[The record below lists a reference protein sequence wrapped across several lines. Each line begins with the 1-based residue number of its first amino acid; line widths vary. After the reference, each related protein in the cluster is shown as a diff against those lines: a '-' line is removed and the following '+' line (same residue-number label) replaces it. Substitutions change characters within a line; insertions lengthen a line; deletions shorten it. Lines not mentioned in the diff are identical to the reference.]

1 MSDQDYMNR
10 ALALARSVMFSTSPN
25 PRVGCVIVKD
35 GQILGEGATQPP
47 GGPHAE
53 VCAINDAQQKNGH
66 ALRGATFY
74 VTLEPCSH
82 YGRTPPCVDA
92 LLAVEPARVVIA
104 ARDPNPLV
112 SGAGIRKLQ
121 EAGITVD
128 IGLGLEQAL
137 EINPGFVSRMSVQ
150 RPWVRMKIAST
161 LDGKVALNNG
171 RSQWITGG
179 EARHDGHLWRA
190 RACVILT
197 GSGTVREDDPLLT
210 VRDVD
215 TPRQPVR
222 AVIDSQFSIDEDARL
237 FDGAP
242 VWLFVTEYNAAKAER
257 LAARNVRVITVAEKN
272 NHVDLKAVMA
282 WLGQQDINEVH
293 VEAGPGLN
301 GALLQAGCVD
311 ELLVYMAPKILGDAQ
326 SAVAHR
332 PFTVLADAYQ
342 FAFFDTTACGN
353 DLRLRA
359 RLPMRWNQLQLHS
372 GATQTPDTE

>member
-1 MSDQDYMNR
+1 MTDQDYMNR
-10 ALALARSVMFSTSPN
+10 ALELARSVMVSTSPN
-25 PRVGCVIVKD
+25 PRVGCVIVSN

-53 VCAINDAQQKNGH
+53 VCAIRDAQQKGH
-66 ALRGATFY
+66 ELRGTTFY

-121 EAGITVD
+121 EAGIIVD
-128 IGLGLEQAL
+128 LGLGLEQAL
-137 EINPGFVSRMSVQ
+137 EINPGFVSRMSIQ

-171 RSQWITGG
+171 RSQWITGSA
-179 EARHDGHLWRA
+179 ARLDGHHWRA

-197 GSGTVREDDPLLT
+197 GSGTVRDDDPLLT
-210 VRDVD
+210 VRGVD

-222 AVIDSQFSIDEDARL
+222 AVIDSQFAIDEDARL
-237 FDGAP
+237 FDGGP
-242 VWLFVTEYNAAKAER
+242 VWIFVTEYNADKAAR

-311 ELLVYMAPKILGDAQ
+311 ELLVYMAPKILGEAR

-342 FAFFDTTACGN
+342 FAFFDTTACGD

-359 RLPMRWNQLQLHS
+359 RLPMRWNQLQLQS
-372 GATQTPDTE
+372 GATPTSDTE

>member
-1 MSDQDYMNR
+1 MNDQVYMDR

-25 PRVGCVIVKD
+25 PRVGCVIVNQ

-53 VCAINDAQQKNGH
+53 VCAIRDAQAKGH
-66 ALRGATFY
+66 ALAGSTFY

-92 LLAVEPARVVIA
+92 LLAAKPARVVIA

-112 SGAGIRKLQ
+112 SGAGIGKLQ
-121 EAGITVD
+121 DAGITVE

-137 EINPGFVSRMSVQ
+137 EINPGFVSRMSIQ

-179 EARHDGHLWRA
+179 QARADGHQWRA

-197 GSGTVREDDPLLT
+197 GSGTVRDDDPQLT
-210 VRDVD
+210 VRDVY
-215 TPRQPVR
+215 TPRQPIR
-222 AVIDSQFSIDEDARL
+222 AIIDSQFAIDEDARL
-237 FDGAP
+237 FDGNP
-242 VWLFVTEYNAAKAER
+242 VWIFVTEYNVAKAER
-257 LAARNVRVITVAEKN
+257 LAARNVRVITINEKN
-272 NHVDLKAVMA
+272 RHVDLKAVMA

-311 ELLVYMAPKILGDAQ
+311 ELLLYLAPTILGDAR
-326 SAVAHR
+326 SAVAHA
-332 PFTVLADAYQ
+332 PFNVLADAYR
-342 FAFFDTTACGN
+342 FEFFDTAACGK
-353 DLRLRA
+353 DMRLRA
-359 RLPMRWNQLQLHS
+359 RMPTRWNQLQLQS
-372 GATQTPDTE
+372 GGTQPDME